1 MKTVQII
8 CLLLFTALTISCS
21 GTKQVTVT
29 QKGEA
34 LPVNGNL
41 TGWTTQSTLIN
52 SSEDINYHAYVHDNS
67 LYLFVDVR
75 NPRLD
80 AAIRQS
86 GLIVY
91 LSNSEENR
99 KRVGIG
105 YPAGSFNLLRE
116 SPGAYNSFTTDVEWM
131 RKPENVERM
140 RGLLGEIFSKV
151 MIVERYDGQSNAEY
165 GFVEKHL
172 VEIDGIEIAT
182 DQERRMVSLE
192 MKIPL
197 DGSTIYNVE
206 KGNIWIGFA
215 LEPPVFRFRNTDNM
229 MADQQARGMYG
240 QQRNRNVQRQSSQPR
255 MMSRDDWYIL
265 RFD

>member
-1 MKTVQII
+1 MKTVYLSSII
-8 CLLLFTALTISCS
+8 LFSALFVACS
-21 GTKQVTVT
+21 GTKQLTVV
-29 QKGEA
+29 QKEEA

-41 TGWTTQSTLIN
+41 SGWTTASTLIN
-52 SSEDINYHAYVHDNS
+52 SSEEINYHAYIHDNN

-75 NPRLD
+75 SPRLD

-116 SPGAYNSFTTDVEWM
+116 SPSTFNSFTTDVEWM
-131 RKPENVERM
+131 RKPENVERV
-140 RGLLGEIFSKV
+140 RGLQDDIYSRV
-151 MIVERYDGQSNAEY
+151 MIVERFEGQSNPEY

-172 VEIDGIEIAT
+172 VEIDGIEIAS

-192 MKIPL
+192 MKVPL

-206 KGNIWIGFA
+206 KGNIWVGFA
-215 LEPPVFRFRNTDNM
+215 LEPPIFRFRNTDTM
-229 MADQQARGMYG
+229 MSDQHSRGMYG
-240 QQRNRNVQRQSSQPR
+240 QRNRNVQRQSSQPR
-255 MMSRDDWYIL
+255 MLSREDWYIL
-265 RFD
+265 RFN